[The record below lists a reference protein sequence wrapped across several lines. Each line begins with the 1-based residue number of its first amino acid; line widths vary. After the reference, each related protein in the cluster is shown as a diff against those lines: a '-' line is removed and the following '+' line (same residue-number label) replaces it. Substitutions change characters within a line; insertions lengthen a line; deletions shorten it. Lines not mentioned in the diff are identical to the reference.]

1 MDPRLA
7 RPKSSIEHASC
18 YTARS
23 GSAMIAPR
31 KVLRGS
37 TPLGLAG
44 LRGARG
50 GRSGAVERGA
60 ALSDHIDFMGCMI
73 SLVLQ
78 SAC

>member
-1 MDPRLA
+1 
-7 RPKSSIEHASC
+7 
-18 YTARS
+18 
-23 GSAMIAPR
+23 MIAPR